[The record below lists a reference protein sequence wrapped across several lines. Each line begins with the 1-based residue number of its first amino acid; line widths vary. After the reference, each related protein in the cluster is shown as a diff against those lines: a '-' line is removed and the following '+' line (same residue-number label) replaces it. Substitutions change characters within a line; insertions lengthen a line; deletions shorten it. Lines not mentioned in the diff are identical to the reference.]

1 MLQKGSLAAQAQP
14 GAPKDETS
22 RNIKTEVLVDNGSTV
37 VVGGIYTYTTT
48 ESHSGIPFL
57 KDIPIVGWL
66 FRTNYNPTT
75 DKKELIIFLS
85 PRIINQE
92 EAGLADKG

>member
-1 MLQKGSLAAQAQP
+1 VIGGVYSYS
-14 GAPKDETS
+14 TS
-22 RNIKTEVLVDNGSTV
+22 
-37 VVGGIYTYTTT
+37 

-66 FRTNYNPTT
+66 FRSYYNPVT

-85 PRIINQE
+85 PRVINQE
-92 EAGLADKG
+92 EAGLTDKG

>member
-1 MLQKGSLAAQAQP
+1 M
-14 GAPKDETS
+14 
-22 RNIKTEVLVDNGSTV
+22 
-37 VVGGIYTYTTT
+37 TT
-48 ESHSGIPFL
+48 ESHSGVPYL

-66 FRTNYNPTT
+66 FRSNYNPTI
-75 DKKELIIFLS
+75 DKKELMIFLS